1 MNNEYEV
8 ELWVEQHPKI
18 LNLAK
23 EIQSAKSTLI
33 NEKSQEFSSYS
44 SSSNTAMPPEIV
56 DDQVIYENMTLHE
69 DSYFINNIFKFST
82 KSFNF
87 KMSIKHFSFVPGTI
101 RRSCMKN

>member
-1 MNNEYEV
+1 MNNEFEV
-8 ELWVEQHPKI
+8 ALWVAQHPRI

-23 EIQSAKSTLI
+23 EIQSAKLTPI

-44 SSSNTAMPPEIV
+44 SSSNTAMPPPEIV
-56 DDQVIYENMTLHE
+56 LDDQVIYENVILHE

-87 KMSIKHFSFVPGTI
+87 KMSVKHFSFVPGTI
-101 RRSCMKN
+101 RRSCM